1 MISLSNYYLSY
12 SDLVG
17 TYASLST
24 EYDSSTDSSI
34 TLILP
39 SEPKTYFGF
48 LTVLTLWTFAWGMV

>member
-12 SDLVG
+12 SVLIG
-17 TYASLST
+17 TYASIST

-39 SEPKTYFGF
+39 SEQKT
-48 LTVLTLWTFAWGMV
+48 